1 MTETRPAGLLIDRVS
16 KDLGG
21 RTIVADMRLEVRA
34 GELTC
39 LLGPSGCGKTTT
51 LRMIGGFL
59 QPDLGAILLDGEDVS
74 TLAPERRPTAM
85 VLQNYAPWPHMT
97 AITNV
102 AFRPN
107 LRT

>member
-1 MTETRPAGLLIDRVS
+1 MSTHRCPPASDRPLS

-21 RTIVADMRLEVRA
+21 RTIVYDLALEVRA

-59 QPDLGAILLDGEDVS
+59 QPDA
-74 TLAPERRPTAM
+74 RPAS
-85 VLQNYAPWPHMT
+85 
-97 AITNV
+97 
-102 AFRPN
+102 
-107 LRT
+107 